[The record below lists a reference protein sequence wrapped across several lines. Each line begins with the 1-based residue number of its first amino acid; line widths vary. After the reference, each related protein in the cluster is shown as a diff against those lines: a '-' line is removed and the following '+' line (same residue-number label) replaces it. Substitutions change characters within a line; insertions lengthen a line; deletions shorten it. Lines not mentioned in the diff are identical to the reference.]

1 MATAT
6 GDPHT
11 DALAEMIERLHACL
25 AQARL
30 YGPHHAETVRALGA
44 CHQSMTRTTHALGT
58 IELRATQEGFEW
70 RGVRVTQERDDRPG
84 IARHLHTEGIH
95 TLRFD
100 PGVTDVEIVRLMD
113 VLRVNL
119 SLPDYEEET
128 LESLLYQAEFQ
139 HVGYRAV
146 AALMEAESL
155 SGRAEQDMAEQER
168 RLRAAIELQRSDSE
182 IGRDLGATARG
193 ETLGMSEQDARI
205 WRLMQQMAV
214 DEIPEEDE
222 DWRNH
227 LIDRESDDGEL
238 LARIRTDVA
247 NERESEILARI
258 VSICLRAAAS
268 EVAELPS
275 QTALKLAS
283 DATRQIYALGDAV
296 GVARVIDD
304 CHRLAERVGSFDAT
318 LRERIRTFLA
328 QHIHPLRIARMLRSL
343 NPANP
348 VERGTLE
355 RFLRLLPETAILAF
369 VEGTMRD
376 EDRRAVRALLVGV
389 WRISGAR
396 LLNLLQNAQRM
407 GPDLLVPLLYM
418 MATVNAAESPQVRG
432 ALLTHPAGPV
442 REAALQLYD
451 TIPPAE
457 ARGVVVMLFD
467 RVSSVRRAAAELLRR
482 HRPPEALPI
491 LVATLQAPEFVPL
504 DRGVKT
510 DLCITAGRLGG
521 MNVIP
526 VLEALLNTRTGLTR
540 SDSDETTIEAAAMGL
555 AATRNPNAARILE
568 KGARAWAGAIRSAC
582 VDALAQMERDV

>member
-318 LRERIRTFLA
+318 LRERIRTFLT

-451 TIPPAE
+451 PIPPAE
-457 ARGVVVMLFD
+457 ARGVVVMLLD

-482 HRPPEALPI
+482 HRPAEALPI

-504 DRGVKT
+504 DRGVKM